1 MATVSINL
9 YNLFVE
15 VEDEAN
21 YHDQITDLSSRAL
34 YLFQEALKT
43 AKELNI
49 DICEME
55 LEDLGDDD

>member
-21 YHDQITDLSSRAL
+21 YPDQITDLSSRAL
-34 YLFQEALKT
+34 HLFQEALKT
-43 AKELNI
+43 AKELQI
-49 DICEME
+49 DIAEMA
-55 LEDLGDDD
+55 LEDLEDDD